1 MKHITYK
8 ISHFRWVT
16 FVQIISRLSLV
27 RFFSSNV
34 YEPYLYYSNADHSK
48 LDILKDNKG
57 KSGIYMW
64 TNLMNNKSYIE
75 NYINL
80 NQIEPVLG
88 RYTFKKIGKPKEVKT
103 VKQRTSHTV
112 EVTDL
117 VLSKVNI
124 YPSVGSAARV
134 LGVRQASI
142 SLYLKEN
149 RRNPFKNRYI
159 FKLIIG

>member
-1 MKHITYK
+1 
-8 ISHFRWVT
+8 
-16 FVQIISRLSLV
+16 
-27 RFFSSNV
+27 
-34 YEPYLYYSNADHSK
+34 
-48 LDILKDNKG
+48 
-57 KSGIYMW
+57 
-64 TNLMNNKSYIE
+64 
-75 NYINL
+75 
-80 NQIEPVLG
+80 
-88 RYTFKKIGKPKEVKT
+88 

-159 FKLIIG
+159 FKLILG